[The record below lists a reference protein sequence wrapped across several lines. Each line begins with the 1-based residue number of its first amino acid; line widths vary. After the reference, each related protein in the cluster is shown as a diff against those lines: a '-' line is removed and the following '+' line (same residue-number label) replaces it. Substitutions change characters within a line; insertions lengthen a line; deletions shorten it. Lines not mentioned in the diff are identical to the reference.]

1 MMYNHLWA
9 GSYHLQTG
17 LIADFSYFKTVEQ
30 EEVIIMEETHDKQD
44 PKTNIAGLYNR
55 VASLYGQVGP
65 DFFPYAGRLL
75 VEHIDIAEG
84 AKVLDVAVG
93 RGANLFAAAEK
104 VGPRGQVIGIDL
116 AANMVQETKAEIERR
131 SISNATVQQMDA
143 EQLTFDP
150 SSFDYVLCGFAVF
163 LFPHLDQAL
172 CGFVRVL
179 RTGGKLGI
187 TVARETDPLSQWY
200 GKRLTEYH
208 DLYHFPLSARV
219 EHFDISEIPS
229 YLTRAGFRDVQVL
242 HEQARFDYANAQP
255 WWDAK
260 WTHGTR
266 YSLEHMSPEVL
277 AQFKKEVFDRLEEAQ
292 RGDGIYEERNL
303 EFIIGIK

>member
-1 MMYNHLWA
+1 MMKPAHRV
-9 GSYHLQTG
+9 
-17 LIADFSYFKTVEQ
+17 SYFRALEQ
-30 EEVIIMEETHDKQD
+30 GEAIIIMDETHDNQD

-55 VASLYGQVGP
+55 VAALFDQVGP
-65 DFFPYAGRLL
+65 DFFSYAGRHL
-75 VEHIDIAEG
+75 VERMDIAVG
-84 AKVLDVAVG
+84 AKVLDVAAG

-104 VGPRGQVIGIDL
+104 VGPLGQVIGIDL
-116 AANMVQETKAEIERR
+116 AENMVQETKAEIERR
-131 SISNATVQQMDA
+131 GISNATVLQMDA

-150 SSFDYVLCGFAVF
+150 ASFDDVLCGFAIF

-172 CGFVRVL
+172 SGVFRVL

-187 TVARETDPLSQWY
+187 TVARETDALSQWY

-208 DLYHFPLSARV
+208 EQYHFPLNAGGRQL
-219 EHFDISEIPS
+219 DLSEIPS
-229 YLTRAGFRDVQVL
+229 YLARAGFVDVQVL
-242 HEQARFDYANAQP
+242 HEQARFDYADAQQ

-277 AQFKKEVFDRLEEAQ
+277 ARFKKEVFNRLQEAQ
-292 RGDGIYEERNL
+292 GQDGIYEERNL
-303 EFIIGIK
+303 EFVIGTK